1 MRLLW
6 TFVLWSQACCC
17 CAALKHASSIPAAT
31 AAAARSQQASQ
42 PAGVPISRQTLVSAA
57 VQAAAAGTAMVACL
71 SKAAPAAAAVAA
83 TAKAPTATAAAY
95 MDVRMMEP
103 LTEANGYSSASA
115 PTGKLVLEL
124 FGTEA
129 PKTVEAFLSYVAP
142 EPVKLQQDGDEAGE
156 AESGPSYAS
165 SLFTR
170 LVPGR
175 QLDGGRISGLNQ
187 ISLAGSS
194 QLQYYGRIFPSTP
207 SFESNALRHD
217 RRGLL
222 TKSKLEAGPEFTIT
236 LGPCPELDASNVVF
250 GRVIEGEETLRAL
263 EQVPL
268 YSSGSTQEEGSV
280 ADNWYRAQRSASLFV
295 GRNVLRDER
304 AVDRTGTFLRRV
316 DVVRCG
322 RLNMK

>member
-1 MRLLW
+1 
-6 TFVLWSQACCC
+6 
-17 CAALKHASSIPAAT
+17 
-31 AAAARSQQASQ
+31 
-42 PAGVPISRQTLVSAA
+42 
-57 VQAAAAGTAMVACL
+57 
-71 SKAAPAAAAVAA
+71 
-83 TAKAPTATAAAY
+83 
-95 MDVRMMEP
+95 MEP

-129 PKTVEAFLSYVAP
+129 PKTVEAFLSYITP
-142 EPVKLQQDGDEAGE
+142 EPAD
-156 AESGPSYAS
+156 SGPSYAS

-194 QLQYYGRIFPSTP
+194 QLQYFGRIFPATP

-217 RRGLL
+217 CRGLL

-250 GRVIEGEETLRAL
+250 GRVVEGEETLRAL

-322 RLNMK
+322 RLK